1 MCKSTISRIM
11 VVHDSPLEDISDD
24 KFGREP
30 IVELV
35 VDSINQV
42 VSSNHDCV
50 VYGIYGK
57 WGEGKTSLMNFIKER
72 LIKQG
77 KTDRIN
83 IVEFN
88 PWLVNND
95 EALLREFF
103 KSIMNDPDKTIRRA
117 FQKYGSLA
125 IFASKTIVNA
135 VAPGVGDTLAK
146 GIKWAKNALD
156 DSIDTLNELKKKA
169 SKAIVDSGRHLV
181 IMIDDVDR
189 LDKDELH
196 AVLRLIRQVADFKN
210 CIYIVAM
217 DVDMVAKSIG
227 DYHGK
232 GSMQDGRKFLDKIV
246 QVPISLPRIPNVD
259 MKKLISEELA
269 VTLRDYTTREII
281 TEISKAVEP
290 FISTHRELRRY
301 CNQISFVLPHL
312 KDEVNIK
319 ELCLLETI
327 KMVSAES
334 YNRIHECRSQLMH
347 ESSSFNHLLNAEK
360 EYGEIEKRYQ
370 EAKEYIEEGLEG
382 GQKDSIDNAIDELF
396 GGDSYDYQEDLD
408 KKRLLTDVYFPKYFS
423 MTVPSDL
430 IPDRELDA
438 FRACLFEAKIED
450 ISCKLDEWNDR
461 CLASETKR
469 AALYLTRKFL
479 LRDERCKAAS
489 ILAKALSI
497 SKLAKGLP
505 PHVYVDQNN
514 VPSFVVHQL
523 IYSYMFVQDPQYAQ
537 MNVWDEAVLNETL
550 SFIFEKGE
558 MNYCMNVL
566 CSADSN
572 IFSSGVY
579 EGRNVMSILIKRFT
593 GIGFEG
599 QFKYSKFLLLTI
611 LNRWKRVDADSFNE
625 YARDL
630 FVNREHDLGLVFKK
644 FIDGTDDS
652 QDVANFVRLF
662 TLQIPEINERLQDES
677 EEVRLS
683 QGAKIYASNYRH
695 LIEQ

>member
-1 MCKSTISRIM
+1 M
-11 VVHDSPLEDISDD
+11 
-24 KFGREP
+24 
-30 IVELV
+30 
-35 VDSINQV
+35 
-42 VSSNHDCV
+42 
-50 VYGIYGK
+50 
-57 WGEGKTSLMNFIKER
+57 
-72 LIKQG
+72 
-77 KTDRIN
+77 
-83 IVEFN
+83 
-88 PWLVNND
+88 
-95 EALLREFF
+95 
-103 KSIMNDPDKTIRRA
+103 
-117 FQKYGSLA
+117 
-125 IFASKTIVNA
+125 
-135 VAPGVGDTLAK
+135 
-146 GIKWAKNALD
+146 
-156 DSIDTLNELKKKA
+156 
-169 SKAIVDSGRHLV
+169 
-181 IMIDDVDR
+181 
-189 LDKDELH
+189 
-196 AVLRLIRQVADFKN
+196 
-210 CIYIVAM
+210 
-217 DVDMVAKSIG
+217 
-227 DYHGK
+227 
-232 GSMQDGRKFLDKIV
+232 
-246 QVPISLPRIPNVD
+246 
-259 MKKLISEELA
+259 
-269 VTLRDYTTREII
+269 
-281 TEISKAVEP
+281 
-290 FISTHRELRRY
+290 
-301 CNQISFVLPHL
+301 

-327 KMVSAES
+327 KMVNTES

-360 EYGEIEKRYQ
+360 EYEENEKRYQ

-450 ISCKLDEWNDR
+450 VSCKLDEWNDR

-497 SKLAKGLP
+497 CKLAKGLP

-558 MNYCMNVL
+558 MNYSMNVL

-579 EGRNVMSILIKRFT
+579 EGRKVMSILIKRFT

-644 FIDGTDDS
+644 FIDGTDDG

-683 QGAKIYASNYRH
+683 HGAKIYASNYRH
-695 LIEQ
+695 LIGQ

>member
-1 MCKSTISRIM
+1 
-11 VVHDSPLEDISDD
+11 
-24 KFGREP
+24 
-30 IVELV
+30 
-35 VDSINQV
+35 
-42 VSSNHDCV
+42 
-50 VYGIYGK
+50 
-57 WGEGKTSLMNFIKER
+57 
-72 LIKQG
+72 
-77 KTDRIN
+77 
-83 IVEFN
+83 
-88 PWLVNND
+88 
-95 EALLREFF
+95 
-103 KSIMNDPDKTIRRA
+103 
-117 FQKYGSLA
+117 
-125 IFASKTIVNA
+125 
-135 VAPGVGDTLAK
+135 
-146 GIKWAKNALD
+146 
-156 DSIDTLNELKKKA
+156 
-169 SKAIVDSGRHLV
+169 
-181 IMIDDVDR
+181 
-189 LDKDELH
+189 
-196 AVLRLIRQVADFKN
+196 
-210 CIYIVAM
+210 
-217 DVDMVAKSIG
+217 
-227 DYHGK
+227 
-232 GSMQDGRKFLDKIV
+232 
-246 QVPISLPRIPNVD
+246 
-259 MKKLISEELA
+259 
-269 VTLRDYTTREII
+269 
-281 TEISKAVEP
+281 
-290 FISTHRELRRY
+290 
-301 CNQISFVLPHL
+301 
-312 KDEVNIK
+312 
-319 ELCLLETI
+319 
-327 KMVSAES
+327 
-334 YNRIHECRSQLMH
+334 MH

-360 EYGEIEKRYQ
+360 EYEENEKRYQ

-450 ISCKLDEWNDR
+450 VSCKLDEWNDR

-497 SKLAKGLP
+497 CKLAKGLP

-523 IYSYMFVQDPQYAQ
+523 IYSYMFVQDPQFAQ

-558 MNYCMNVL
+558 MNYSMNVL

-579 EGRNVMSILIKRFT
+579 EGRKVMSILIKRFT

-644 FIDGTDDS
+644 FIDGTDDG

-683 QGAKIYASNYRH
+683 HGTKIYASNYRH
-695 LIEQ
+695 LIGQ